1 MDQTSG
7 RTRILGFALALMIV
21 SSCMAANGRTLNT
34 AVYNEQQLGQVLAE
48 SAKNIL
54 TSRYP
59 PSDKNGA
66 VTMDQTSGRTR
77 ILGFAL
83 ALMIVSSCMAAN
95 GRTLNAAAYNEQQ
108 FSRALAESAENILTS
123 GYPPSDKNRHG
134 YNPGGGKK

>member
-1 MDQTSG
+1 
-7 RTRILGFALALMIV
+7 
-21 SSCMAANGRTLNT
+21 
-34 AVYNEQQLGQVLAE
+34 
-48 SAKNIL
+48 
-54 TSRYP
+54 
-59 PSDKNGA
+59 
-66 VTMDQTSGRTR
+66 MDQTSGRTR

>member
-34 AVYNEQQLGQVLAE
+34 AVYKEQQLSQVLAE

-59 PSDKNGA
+59 PSDKNG
-66 VTMDQTSGRTR
+66 G
-77 ILGFAL
+77 
-83 ALMIVSSCMAAN
+83 
-95 GRTLNAAAYNEQQ
+95 
-108 FSRALAESAENILTS
+108 
-123 GYPPSDKNRHG
+123 G
-134 YNPGGGKK
+134 YNP